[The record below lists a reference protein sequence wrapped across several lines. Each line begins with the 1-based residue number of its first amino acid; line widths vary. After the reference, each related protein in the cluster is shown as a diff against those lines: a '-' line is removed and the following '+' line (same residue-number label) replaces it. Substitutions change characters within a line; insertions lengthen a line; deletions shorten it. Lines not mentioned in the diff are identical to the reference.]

1 MQQRIFPITCDRRTL
16 ERSAE
21 HLARRCTE
29 TLSVA
34 IIAGSGIA
42 PVFEQDVVERIPYAD
57 VPILPQTSV
66 AGHQS
71 EILIVRFSSGTALVF
86 AGRYHIYEGYSP
98 AQIVV
103 PVVLAKKL
111 GVTKIALTNAA
122 GGLRHDLRTGDL
134 LLASGMINM
143 TGRALAQ
150 QRPSAITLSNS
161 WRERCT
167 ERARQQSI
175 AFAEGTYIAVH
186 GPSYET
192 RAEVRFYRMMGDC
205 IGMSTVHEV
214 QAAIQ
219 LGIEPLTISVIT
231 NTLSD
236 SPRAQPLHH
245 EEVLDASRRAHHRL
259 RALLDI
265 AITTAREPA

>member
-21 HLARRCTE
+21 LLARRCTE
-29 TLSVA
+29 PLSVA

-103 PVVLAKKL
+103 PVVLAK
-111 GVTKIALTNAA
+111 
-122 GGLRHDLRTGDL
+122 
-134 LLASGMINM
+134 
-143 TGRALAQ
+143 
-150 QRPSAITLSNS
+150 
-161 WRERCT
+161 
-167 ERARQQSI
+167 
-175 AFAEGTYIAVH
+175 
-186 GPSYET
+186 
-192 RAEVRFYRMMGDC
+192 
-205 IGMSTVHEV
+205 
-214 QAAIQ
+214 
-219 LGIEPLTISVIT
+219 
-231 NTLSD
+231 
-236 SPRAQPLHH
+236 
-245 EEVLDASRRAHHRL
+245 
-259 RALLDI
+259 
-265 AITTAREPA
+265 

>member
-1 MQQRIFPITCDRRTL
+1 MFPITYDRRTL

-42 PVFEQDVVERIPYAD
+42 PVFEQAVVERIPYAD

-86 AGRYHIYEGYSP
+86 AGRYHLYEGYTP
-98 AQIVV
+98 THIAA
-103 PVVLAKKL
+103 PVVLAKML
-111 GVTKIALTNAA
+111 GMTKIALTNAA

-143 TGRALAQ
+143 TGRALVQ

-167 ERARQQSI
+167 DRARQQSI
-175 AFAEGTYIAVH
+175 AFTEGTYIAVH

-192 RAEVRFYRMMGDC
+192 RAEVRFYRLMGDC

-219 LGIEPLTISVIT
+219 LGIEPLAVSVIT

-236 SPRAQPLHH
+236 QPRQKPLHH
-245 EEVLDASRRAHHRL
+245 DEVLDASRRAHSRL
-259 RALLDI
+259 RALLDV
-265 AITTAREPA
+265 AITTAKESA

>member
-21 HLARRCTE
+21 LLARRCTE
-29 TLSVA
+29 PLPVA

-42 PVFEQDVVERIPYAD
+42 PAFEQDVVERIPYAD

-86 AGRYHIYEGYSP
+86 AGRYHLYEGFSP
-98 AQIVV
+98 AQIAM
-103 PVVLAKKL
+103 PVVLANTL
-111 GVTKIALTNAA
+111 GVRKIALTNAA
-122 GGLRHDLRTGDL
+122 GGLRHDLRTGEL

-161 WRERCT
+161 WRERCAD
-167 ERARQQSI
+167 RARQQSI
-175 AFAEGTYIAVH
+175 AFVEGTYIAVH

-192 RAEVRFYRMMGDC
+192 QAEVRFYRLMGDC
-205 IGMSTVHEV
+205 IGMSTIHEV
-214 QAAIQ
+214 QAAIE
-219 LGIEPLTISVIT
+219 LGMEPLTISVIT

-236 SPRAQPLHH
+236 CPRTEPLHH

-259 RALLDI
+259 RAFFDV
-265 AITTAREPA
+265 AITTAKESA